1 MELPLLKLD
10 MELQLSKGNELLE
23 QLQKKA
29 GEEVS
34 EQYAKIFI
42 DDAKVIK
49 KDSMRWL
56 VGIASAIILFVDFLV
71 EEDKILPL
79 SDSTVPTIII
89 LSYVKRLL
97 AISFFLFV
105 ITFIV
110 KQYNLKCIYILSTNI
125 EVTHYL
131 HINSLYKVW
140 ELKTRKLVAY

>member
-1 MELPLLKLD
+1 
-10 MELQLSKGNELLE
+10 MELQLSKGNVLLE

-42 DDAKVIK
+42 DDGNVIK

-56 VGIASAIILFVDFLV
+56 VGIASVIILFVVFLV

-79 SDSTVPTIII
+79 SDSTVPTIIT
-89 LSYVKRLL
+89 LSYVRRLL

-110 KQYNLKCIYILSTNI
+110 KQYNLKLHLYILNKHRGNTLS
-125 EVTHYL
+125 
-131 HINSLYKVW
+131 SYKLFIQSM
-140 ELKTRKLVAY
+140 ETEDE